1 MNCLNDII
9 YNMQAPSPKPQ
20 QVKAWA
26 LTSPLDNPSFS
37 IRYNTSSFNTASVLT
52 LSTCWAWGGGSCQ
65 TWVKSRIK
73 EGEWGKRKK
82 VPFLKSGL
90 KTRLGEDIC
99 VFKWNTINLT
109 SSGGFQSKT
118 YQTVLHFHKAAT
130 WKMSILRLRLRPI
143 STADLYRSS
152 PGSNHHLWQTSIQEG
167 AEQREQYRELSS
179 VILATQLS
187 IPRLN
192 FGP

>member
-1 MNCLNDII
+1 MNYLNDII

-37 IRYNTSSFNTASVLT
+37 IRYNTSNLNTASVP
-52 LSTCWAWGGGSCQ
+52 TCWAWGGGSCQ
-65 TWVKSRIK
+65 TWIKSRIK

-90 KTRLGEDIC
+90 KTRLGEDTC

-109 SSGGFQSKT
+109 RSGGFQYRT

-130 WKMSILRLRLRPI
+130 WKNVYFE
-143 STADLYRSS
+143 TEAETYQ
-152 PGSNHHLWQTSIQEG
+152 HCWFIQELTRIQPPPVTNLNPG
-167 AEQREQYRELSS
+167 GSSTENYLLSF
-179 VILATQLS
+179 LQLS
-187 IPRLN
+187 WVFPD
-192 FGP
+192 